1 MLRPYEAHQHLPRRA
16 LVLKRPLGAAREA
29 FLAKILPRRLK
40 PRGLVKRP
48 DMEVR
53 QLDGRQAFAG
63 QG

>member
-53 QLDGRQAFAG
+53 
-63 QG
+63 